1 MGWTEAHS
9 AAGDNDLGQS
19 SCASRPSLPLLV
31 FFSSEFSLGPLGAWC
46 LGLGAWCLVL
56 GAWCLVL
63 GVWCLGFGAWCSD
76 ALTVAQHIVLTRR
89 GALPVVVCAEALKEI
104 KAAGANLDEVD
115 GAGLTP
121 LHVACSEGSLQA
133 VQFLLE

>member
-9 AAGDNDLGQS
+9 AAGDNDLGQ
-19 SCASRPSLPLLV
+19 CFPRPCPPPGPFEPSLFGVLCLGSWV
-31 FFSSEFSLGPLGAWC
+31 LGPALLPVLSNQSLFGV
-46 LGLGAWCLVL
+46 LGLGAWGL
-56 GAWCLVL
+56 GA
-63 GVWCLGFGAWCSD
+63 
-76 ALTVAQHIVLTRR
+76 LTFARQIVLTRR
-89 GALPVVVCAEALKEI
+89 GLLPVVVCAEALKEI
-104 KAAGANLDEVD
+104 KAAGTNLEEVD